1 MPERNQII
9 DDLRGICMLG
19 VIGIHVGSF
28 VLESPQPNS
37 FLYML
42 LEILSR
48 YSVPAFFFIS
58 GYGLFCHY
66 RPESHVAYLPFLKK
80 RLQSVGIPYVVWSL
94 LYLLYFSA
102 VMPGCISWQPGNI
115 AFLLFYG
122 LSCYHLYFMVILL
135 WFYFTFPLWHKLF
148 AFFQRGGLKLG
159 FALLFFL
166 QITFNYWTCHPNINS
181 TELPLLLQNL
191 FNYRLNYLPLHYLF
205 IFMLGGLAA
214 IYYNKFIKFI
224 TSHFTAVNIFYI
236 FTLFFIGGSYYY
248 YYFYYNYSLIILVNT
263 FQQLSLQGFLYTIAS
278 LLFFCAVFSK
288 TNLNNPCR
296 QFIHLLSVN
305 SLIVYLIHPFWMD
318 IINRL
323 CHAGGIVMTSKR
335 ILAIYFLLVALSVF
349 SSILLTK
356 LGSKFPHLAL
366 LLTGKRPKTNTF

>member
-19 VIGIHVGSF
+19 VIAIHVGSF
-28 VLESPQPNS
+28 VLEAPQPNS

-42 LEILSR
+42 LEIISR

-58 GYGLFCHY
+58 GYGLFYQY
-66 RPESHVAYLPFLKK
+66 RPEHTVNYLPFLKK
-80 RLQSVGIPYVVWSL
+80 RLQSVGLPYVIWSL

-102 VMPGCISWQPGNI
+102 VMPGCINWQPGNI
-115 AFLLFYG
+115 LFLLFYG
-122 LSCYHLYFMVILL
+122 LACYHLYFMVILL

-148 AFFQRGGLKLG
+148 AFFQRRSLKLG
-159 FALLFFL
+159 FTLLFLL
-166 QITFNYWTCHPNINS
+166 QISFNYWTCHPNINS
-181 TELPLLLQNL
+181 AELPVLLQNL

-214 IYYNKFIKFI
+214 IYYNNFIKFI
-224 TSHFTAVNIFYI
+224 TNYFTKVSIFYI

-248 YYFYYNYSLIILVNT
+248 YYLYHNYSLILLANT
-263 FQQLSLQGFLYTIAS
+263 FQQLSLQGFLYTISS
-278 LLFFCAVFSK
+278 LLFFCAVFAK
-288 TNLNNPCR
+288 TSLSNPFR
-296 QFIHLLSVN
+296 KFIHLLSVN

-335 ILAIYFLLVALSVF
+335 ILAIYCLLVALSVL
-349 SSILLTK
+349 SSMLLNK
-356 LGSKFPHLAL
+356 LGSKIPWLAL
-366 LLTGKRPKTNTF
+366 LLTGKRLKSN